1 MKKEKEKKLPQ
12 SVLTKKIAE
21 KAMSVNQPKMPF
33 LYFSL
38 SDPPRDYVAASQKKP
53 LYRLIKVKN

>member
-1 MKKEKEKKLPQ
+1 MKKE
-12 SVLTKKIAE
+12 IAE
-21 KAMSVNQPKMPF
+21 KAMSPDQPKMPF

-38 SDPPRDYVAASQKKP
+38 SEPPRDYVAASQKKP

>member
-12 SVLTKKIAE
+12 SVLTKNIAE
-21 KAMSVNQPKMPF
+21 KAISPTQPKMPF

-38 SDPPRDYVAASQKKP
+38 SEPPRDYVAASQKKP
-53 LYRLIKVKN
+53 LYRLI